1 MSIDTDRRPAP
12 DEKARVMGQ
21 QPLVVWFT
29 GLSGSGK
36 TTLASGLEKILFER
50 GVKTFLLDGDR
61 LRAGLNRDLGFSP
74 EDREE
79 NIRRAAEIA
88 AMMCDAGVVVLASFI
103 SPYQKDRDR
112 ARQIIGSDRFME
124 VYLDCTVDVCRHR
137 DVKGLYKKAD
147 SGEIE
152 QFTGLSAPYEA
163 PINADLTLETA
174 SQSIDHCLSVLLNKV
189 LPRIAHAS

>member
-1 MSIDTDRRPAP
+1 MSIAPDRRPSP
-12 DEKARVMGQ
+12 DEKARVMRQ

-36 TTLASGLEKILFER
+36 TTLASGLEKILSER

-147 SGEIE
+147 SG
-152 QFTGLSAPYEA
+152 
-163 PINADLTLETA
+163 
-174 SQSIDHCLSVLLNKV
+174 
-189 LPRIAHAS
+189 

>member
-61 LRAGLNRDLGFSP
+61 LRAGPHRDLGFSP